1 MECVNC
7 LKLGFCRYTLH
18 GDTDI
23 HFCTESCLNAYIRE
37 ESDDRNEH
45 NLATTIRISN
55 MFKHM
60 PKYASLRK
68 GNQIE
73 IMIRNSL
80 KKRKP
85 KIELLRLF
93 ELWKDESVEALSH
106 IGDDVDESMM
116 LVYADHMKTVK
127 SEFETSIQVLGS

>member
-1 MECVNC
+1 
-7 LKLGFCRYTLH
+7 
-18 GDTDI
+18 
-23 HFCTESCLNAYIRE
+23 
-37 ESDDRNEH
+37 
-45 NLATTIRISN
+45 
-55 MFKHM
+55 M

-68 GNQIE
+68 GTQIE

-106 IGDDVDESMM
+106 IGEDVDESMM